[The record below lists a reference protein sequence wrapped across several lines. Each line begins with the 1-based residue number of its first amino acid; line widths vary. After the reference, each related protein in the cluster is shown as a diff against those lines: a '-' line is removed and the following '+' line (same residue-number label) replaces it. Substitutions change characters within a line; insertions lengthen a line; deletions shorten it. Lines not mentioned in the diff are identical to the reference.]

1 MKILLISEFFPTGK
15 DLKFSGGVE
24 ARTFYLA
31 KYLAR
36 KHQICVI
43 TSRGLTSPKVE
54 KMFNF
59 TVYRV
64 GPRRSYMATVGGLSK
79 RIYFIKDAISFGTTL
94 DIEVV
99 DGSNFITHFIAK
111 IIAKRKKIPS
121 VAWYPDVWVGSW
133 INNAGFWGIFGEI
146 LERLNLILGF
156 DSYIA
161 ISKQTAQK
169 LKGRIKGRIYT
180 VPCGIDHKEFK
191 TSLKKFPKPT
201 IICVSRLAKYK
212 NLRTLI
218 LAFAHL
224 STRLKEVRLII
235 VGTGPEYHN
244 LKNLTKALKINSKVQ
259 FLFNLPRKEL
269 IRLIKSSLPSLVEG
283 FGIATIEACCAGL
296 PYVNSDIPAHR
307 EVTNNSK
314 GGFMVDPREPLL
326 FSKRFYELLTRKT
339 LYNQKS
345 KQAKQLAGIYS
356 WQKVAKYTE
365 EVYKSTV
372 SRNL

>member
-121 VAWYPDVWVGSW
+121 VASQK
-133 INNAGFWGIFGEI
+133 ESI
-146 LERLNLILGF
+146 LLKMQSVLVLPLI
-156 DSYIA
+156 
-161 ISKQTAQK
+161 
-169 LKGRIKGRIYT
+169 
-180 VPCGIDHKEFK
+180 
-191 TSLKKFPKPT
+191 
-201 IICVSRLAKYK
+201 
-212 NLRTLI
+212 
-218 LAFAHL
+218 
-224 STRLKEVRLII
+224 
-235 VGTGPEYHN
+235 
-244 LKNLTKALKINSKVQ
+244 
-259 FLFNLPRKEL
+259 
-269 IRLIKSSLPSLVEG
+269 
-283 FGIATIEACCAGL
+283 
-296 PYVNSDIPAHR
+296 
-307 EVTNNSK
+307 
-314 GGFMVDPREPLL
+314 
-326 FSKRFYELLTRKT
+326 
-339 LYNQKS
+339 
-345 KQAKQLAGIYS
+345 
-356 WQKVAKYTE
+356 
-365 EVYKSTV
+365 
-372 SRNL
+372 